1 MDDTTDFAA
10 TIHMDLRGLQLA
22 YKTTSDALSNWRG
35 GDPEEQNLLASMKQQ
50 LYAALMDHLF
60 QSGRI

>member
-35 GDPEEQNLLASMKQQ
+35 GDPEEQEFLFHMKAQLFRCLLESSFCI
-50 LYAALMDHLF
+50 D
-60 QSGRI
+60 

>member
-35 GDPEEQNLLASMKQQ
+35 GDPEEQEFLLHMKDQ
-50 LYAALMDHLF
+50 LFRLSLIH
-60 QSGRI
+60 I